1 MRFVLVHF
9 DHPDIEDKVYARLAE
24 GCIKSIRESHKKA
37 EIAEITM
44 PVEKDHPEWMR
55 WANNVKLKIW
65 LDNLKG
71 DTVFLDADTIVLSDV
86 SKAFLNDLTY
96 TKRYNA
102 DSNIPFNSG
111 VVFVRES
118 GRGIL
123 QSWLEWDEALN
134 ADRKLW
140 HKWQKVAFGY
150 NQASF
155 AALLSDGK
163 FQERISHVP
172 SYIYNS
178 CDPSDWNFKF
188 DLAKIVHVKSRLR
201 EAWQKNKNTF
211 PILQRISKY
220 YKK

>member
-9 DHPDIEDKVYARLAE
+9 ENPNSGDAIYSKLAKA
-24 GCIKSIRESHKKA
+24 CIKSIKKNAKGA
-37 EIAEITM
+37 EIIEVTENVKHN
-44 PVEKDHPEWMR
+44 PDWMR
-55 WANNVKLKIW
+55 YANNLKLKIW
-65 LDNLKG
+65 LDNLQG
-71 DTVFLDADTIVLSDV
+71 DTVFIDADTIILDNISEG
-86 SKAFLNDLTY
+86 FQNDFTY
-96 TKRYNA
+96 TKRYNS
-102 DSNIPFNSG
+102 DTKIPFNSG

-118 GRGIL
+118 GRDIL

-155 AALLSDGK
+155 AALLSGGK

-188 DLAKIVHVKSRLR
+188 DLAKIVHVKARLR
-201 EAWQKNKNTF
+201 DSLFRNKNTF
-211 PILQRISKY
+211 PILQKIKPY
-220 YKK
+220 YT